1 MRLSLGLRKKKALPS
16 YATGHFR
23 YVAAYAC
30 HLFDQACNQR

>member
-1 MRLSLGLRKKKALPS
+1 MGLRKKKTLPS
-16 YATGHFR
+16 YATGRFR